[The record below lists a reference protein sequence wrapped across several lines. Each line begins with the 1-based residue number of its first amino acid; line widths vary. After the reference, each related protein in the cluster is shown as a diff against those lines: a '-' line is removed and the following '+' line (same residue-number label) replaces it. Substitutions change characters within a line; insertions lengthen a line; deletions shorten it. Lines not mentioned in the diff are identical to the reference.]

1 MSGPGTL
8 QRHRLAKPK
17 DDQLRHLGV
26 AWTQKDVT
34 LEEQPAGPSEY
45 TDASRS
51 EGAGQFEDLPESKRE
66 EMSMPR
72 SENPDQE
79 ALSRQILEDLARAE
93 MLNGEHPFGDGK
105 DGVGLG
111 ETTGDNGTS
120 SDGGGGSG
128 DGSGG
133 DDGGFR
139 GRRVTTC
146 SFCGKTSREVGPMV
160 EGPSDIYICSN
171 CTDLCQ
177 NIFRQ
182 EKRRLSTNQPLF
194 TTIPTPRQVNEFL
207 DQYVI
212 GQDMSKRTLS
222 VAVHNHYKRLLHLE
236 NGETDIELDKS
247 NVLLIGSTGT
257 GKTLLA
263 RTLSRVLNVPFA
275 IGDATTLTEAGYVGE
290 DVENLLLKLLQA
302 ADYDLE
308 AAQRGI
314 IYIDEIDKI
323 GKTSNNVSITRDVSG
338 EGVQQS
344 LLKMLEGVVA
354 NVPPQGGRKH
364 PEQQYIQMDTS
375 HILFICGG
383 SFEGIDDLIQKR
395 IGQSQIGFSSESTE
409 TKVHDRELVAKVTPH
424 DVLQFGLIPELIGR
438 LPVLAPLLPLDE
450 SEMIRVL
457 TEPRNAIV
465 RQYQHLFSLEGASL
479 EFGSD
484 ALSAI
489 AKKAMERGTG
499 ARALRAVIDG
509 FMLDLMYDLPDG
521 ERTGDSYVISAAA
534 VEGDCTLDDLK
545 QPAEARESA

>member
-1 MSGPGTL
+1 
-8 QRHRLAKPK
+8 
-17 DDQLRHLGV
+17 
-26 AWTQKDVT
+26 
-34 LEEQPAGPSEY
+34 
-45 TDASRS
+45 
-51 EGAGQFEDLPESKRE
+51 
-66 EMSMPR
+66 MPR

-111 ETTGDNGTS
+111 ETTGDNETS

-194 TTIPTPRQVNEFL
+194 TSIPTPREINEFL

-409 TKVHDRELVAKVTPH
+409 AKVHERELVAKVTPH

-438 LPVLAPLLPLDE
+438 LPVLAPLLPLNE

-479 EFGSD
+479 EFGRD

-534 VEGDCTLDDLK
+534 VDGDSTLDDLK